1 MLSDLTP
8 AQRELAV
15 YMSQLSEEAY
25 SAGWMEDLEYQL
37 WRALSSGP
45 FRYGQLTLTPA
56 PVQKL
61 KSLSPT
67 FRGSY
72 PFADTREESFVPV
85 AQWTAVYQHKL
96 IDKQ

>member
-37 WRALSSGP
+37 WRAISSGP
-45 FRYGQLTLTPA
+45 FRYGQLTITPA
-56 PVQKL
+56 HVRKL
-61 KSLSPT
+61 KSLS
-67 FRGSY
+67 
-72 PFADTREESFVPV
+72 DTCGGWIRFDDTLEESFVPV
-85 AQWTAVYQHKL
+85 AQWTAVYQHKV
-96 IDKQ
+96 IDKR